1 MQLQSEIKYLKQML
15 IKMADQVKNNITD
28 AVAFYTKKTE
38 PIIINDKIVNQYEE
52 LIDEICFNL
61 LIKER
66 LFAKDL
72 REVIA
77 ILKLVSDIERIGDH
91 AEDIME
97 FSQKLEA
104 IDIKNSENIHKM
116 VQIALKMINDA
127 ILSFVNE
134 DIELAKKTILLDD
147 EVDRIYAKIVFDLT
161 NFDKNA
167 ECAIPYIIYTTL
179 IAKYIERIADHASNI
194 AEWVSYMIDGS
205 IFKNN

>member
-28 AVAFYTKKTE
+28 SVAFYTKKTK

-167 ECAIPYIIYTTL
+167 ECVIPYIIYTTL

>member
-28 AVAFYTKKTE
+28 AVAFYTKKTK
-38 PIIINDKIVNQYEE
+38 PIIINDKIVNQ
-52 LIDEICFNL
+52 

-77 ILKLVSDIERIGDH
+77 ILKLVADIERIGDH

-97 FSQKLEA
+97 FSQKLET
-104 IDIKNSENIHKM
+104 IDIKNSENINKM

-147 EVDRIYAKIVFDLT
+147 EVDHIYAMIISDLIH
-161 NFDKNA
+161 FDKNT
-167 ECAIPYIIYTTL
+167 EYAIPYIIYTTL
-179 IAKYIERIADHASNI
+179 VAKYIERIADHASNI
-194 AEWVSYMIDGS
+194 AEWVSYIIEGAV
-205 IFKNN
+205 FKNN

>member
-1 MQLQSEIKYLKQML
+1 
-15 IKMADQVKNNITD
+15 MADQVKNNITD
-28 AVAFYTKKTE
+28 AVAFYTKKTK

-179 IAKYIERIADHASNI
+179 IAKYILKELLIMHQTLLS
-194 AEWVSYMIDGS
+194 G
-205 IFKNN
+205 

>member
-1 MQLQSEIKYLKQML
+1 
-15 IKMADQVKNNITD
+15 MADQVKNNITD
-28 AVAFYTKKTE
+28 SVAFYTKKTK

>member
-28 AVAFYTKKTE
+28 AVAFYNKKTK

-116 VQIALKMINDA
+116 VQIALKVINDA

>member
-28 AVAFYTKKTE
+28 AVAFYTKKTK

-134 DIELAKKTILLDD
+134 DIELAKKTILLD

>member
-28 AVAFYTKKTE
+28 AVAFYTKKTK
-38 PIIINDKIVNQYEE
+38 PIIINDKIVEV
-52 LIDEICFNL
+52 CFNL

>member
-1 MQLQSEIKYLKQML
+1 
-15 IKMADQVKNNITD
+15 
-28 AVAFYTKKTE
+28 
-38 PIIINDKIVNQYEE
+38 
-52 LIDEICFNL
+52 
-61 LIKER
+61 
-66 LFAKDL
+66 
-72 REVIA
+72 
-77 ILKLVSDIERIGDH
+77 
-91 AEDIME
+91 
-97 FSQKLEA
+97 
-104 IDIKNSENIHKM
+104 
-116 VQIALKMINDA
+116 MINDA